1 MINQRPAAVAGMFY
15 PANAAQLRHD
25 IDDYLGQTQI
35 VNTTPPK
42 AIIVPHAGYIYSGP
56 IAASAYV
63 NLRPLH
69 QQIKKVVLLGPAH
82 RVAFQGLAAPSADY
96 FVTPLGDV
104 KIDQTALQ
112 QILTLPQ
119 VNTLDEAHE
128 LEHSLE
134 VQLPFLQVLL
144 DDFELIPL
152 VVGDASRQEVAEVL
166 QMLWGGE
173 ETLIVISSDLSHYK
187 SYDSARKIDL
197 ATSAAIEQLQPE
209 KIQYDMACGSTRSM
223 ACWKLPDKKN
233 YTSPLSIIV
242 TPVTPPAI
250 KIASS
255 AMALMHLVIINHE

>member
-1 MINQRPAAVAGMFY
+1 MTNFRPAAVAGMFY
-15 PANAAQLRHD
+15 PANAMQLRQA
-25 IDDYLGQTQI
+25 INQYLSQAAVDLTI
-35 VNTTPPK
+35 PK

-63 NLRPLH
+63 NLRSLQ

-144 DDFELIPL
+144 DDFVLIPL

-166 QMLWGGE
+166 QMLWGDD

-197 ATSAAIEQLQPE
+197 ETSAAIEQLQPE
-209 KIQYDMACGSTRSM
+209 KIGYDMACGRNPVNGLLEI
-223 ACWKLPDKKN
+223 ARQKKLH
-233 YTSPLSIIV
+233 V
-242 TPVTPPAI
+242 TTLDYRNSGDTAGNKDRVVGYGAY
-250 KIASS
+250 AFSY
-255 AMALMHLVIINHE
+255 H